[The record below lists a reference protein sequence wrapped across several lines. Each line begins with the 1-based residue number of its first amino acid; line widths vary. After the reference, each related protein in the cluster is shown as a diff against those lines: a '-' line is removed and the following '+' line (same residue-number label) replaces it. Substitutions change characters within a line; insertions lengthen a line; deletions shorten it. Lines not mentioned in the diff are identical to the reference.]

1 MNLSEISEG
10 IINDLRCGDTKAFD
24 QIYRAYYLYLCAI
37 AVYYV
42 RDRQI
47 AGEIVND
54 VFVSFW
60 QKREQ
65 MIFPI
70 TPYLRR
76 SVQNESIS
84 YLRSAA
90 FNRQLQLID
99 DEAFHFLENHI
110 LSSDNPLEELVKNDM
125 NELIL
130 EKVNELPDRCK
141 AIFKANLYENKS
153 YEEIASQYNISVST
167 VRVQMKI
174 ALSKLKEKLPSSS
187 FILFFIFFCRNMN
200 SL

>member
-187 FILFFIFFCRNMN
+187 FILFFIFFCRNMS